1 MGLAAAV
8 VLGCS
13 GALLVLPAGLSL
25 PEAAAGCFL
34 GPRFA
39 NRNTPSKTGH
49 RKEKWPRIPLLGSPF
64 KATGSLSQ
72 ETALE
77 GMLEVEGMEKTHGLM
92 GAVK

>member
-39 NRNTPSKTGH
+39 NRITPSKTGH